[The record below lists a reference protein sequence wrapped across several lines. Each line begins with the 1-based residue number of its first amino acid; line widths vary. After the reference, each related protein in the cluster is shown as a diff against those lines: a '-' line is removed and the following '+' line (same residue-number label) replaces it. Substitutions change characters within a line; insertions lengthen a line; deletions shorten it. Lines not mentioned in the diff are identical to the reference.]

1 MAKPIKK
8 QIANANESPEKLAEQ
23 QLETKDTT
31 LFKAMKALTP
41 LQMVAMKELAAGNAI
56 KLGTFEI
63 GKSIPERGW
72 LLISDHKF
80 LVSEADVKAIRSCIP
95 DLEVYE
101 FNRLEGWK
109 IVIPVGVR
117 ERAKEEIERFEKI
130 QYPRD
135 IRIGLQAAELAMD
148 EGDPVNA
155 LMAIEA
161 LRVLRN
167 WPIDSAKMLEKMS
180 AEISSGSPD
189 AAMARLAGALHTFR
203 SEYEIAADKMGF
215 RVSHEAEENVPNG
228 RGYYFGPR
236 QGDADDLNG
245 PYRCQDDA
253 WEACCVT
260 NNIEMTSATAV
271 EPAAALVMNL
281 EKGWLTD
288 EKINSAL
295 STVIEAASEN
305 IKDIENGISRAVA
318 EYGRTADK
326 HVFDPKISYST
337 YSDQANRL
345 LPVKLAALQT
355 LESVKSR
362 LLFVPDVQLA
372 NDGDNAGRAAR
383 INHVLHAHSM
393 AIGDDP
399 FEPEDVSSAPVA
411 ALIADI
417 RHYCDAH
424 DLDFSTVIEAA
435 NGHYKDEND
444 FEMYAKLKL
453 DDSSPSP

>member
-1 MAKPIKK
+1 
-8 QIANANESPEKLAEQ
+8 
-23 QLETKDTT
+23 
-31 LFKAMKALTP
+31 
-41 LQMVAMKELAAGNAI
+41 
-56 KLGTFEI
+56 
-63 GKSIPERGW
+63 
-72 LLISDHKF
+72 
-80 LVSEADVKAIRSCIP
+80 
-95 DLEVYE
+95 
-101 FNRLEGWK
+101 
-109 IVIPVGVR
+109 
-117 ERAKEEIERFEKI
+117 
-130 QYPRD
+130 
-135 IRIGLQAAELAMD
+135 
-148 EGDPVNA
+148 
-155 LMAIEA
+155 
-161 LRVLRN
+161 
-167 WPIDSAKMLEKMS
+167 
-180 AEISSGSPD
+180 
-189 AAMARLAGALHTFR
+189 
-203 SEYEIAADKMGF
+203 
-215 RVSHEAEENVPNG
+215 
-228 RGYYFGPR
+228 
-236 QGDADDLNG
+236 
-245 PYRCQDDA
+245 
-253 WEACCVT
+253 
-260 NNIEMTSATAV
+260 
-271 EPAAALVMNL
+271 MNL

-305 IKDIENGISRAVA
+305 IKDIENGISRA
-318 EYGRTADK
+318 Y
-326 HVFDPKISYST
+326 VFDPKISYST

-424 DLDFSTVIEAA
+424 ELDFSTVIEAA
-435 NGHYKDEND
+435 NSHYKDEND

>member
-1 MAKPIKK
+1 MAKPTRK
-8 QIANANESPEKLAEQ
+8 QIASTNESPEKLAEQ

-31 LFKAMKALTP
+31 LFTAMKALTP

-63 GKSIPERGW
+63 GEGIPERGW
-72 LLISDHKF
+72 LLVSDHKF

-109 IVIPVGVR
+109 IIIPVGVR

-135 IRIGLQAAELAMD
+135 LRIGLQAAELAMD

-167 WPIDSAKMLEKMS
+167 WPIDSAKRLEKTS
-180 AEISSGSPD
+180 AEISIGSPD

-236 QGDADDLNG
+236 QGDTC
-245 PYRCQDDA
+245 RR
-253 WEACCVT
+253 
-260 NNIEMTSATAV
+260 IS
-271 EPAAALVMNL
+271 
-281 EKGWLTD
+281 D
-288 EKINSAL
+288 ES
-295 STVIEAASEN
+295 
-305 IKDIENGISRAVA
+305 
-318 EYGRTADK
+318 
-326 HVFDPKISYST
+326 
-337 YSDQANRL
+337 
-345 LPVKLAALQT
+345 
-355 LESVKSR
+355 
-362 LLFVPDVQLA
+362 
-372 NDGDNAGRAAR
+372 
-383 INHVLHAHSM
+383 
-393 AIGDDP
+393 
-399 FEPEDVSSAPVA
+399 
-411 ALIADI
+411 
-417 RHYCDAH
+417 
-424 DLDFSTVIEAA
+424 
-435 NGHYKDEND
+435 
-444 FEMYAKLKL
+444 
-453 DDSSPSP
+453 